1 MRGCVI
7 TMKTRTAAERAERA
21 AQSIGI
27 KSEAVSV
34 DPSFTKHGCSMGILV
49 GCGDTDR
56 LIAYL
61 KKKGIPFGEVI
72 GG

>member
-7 TMKTRTAAERAERA
+7 TMKTRTASERAERA
-21 AQSIGI
+21 SQSIGI
-27 KSEAVSV
+27 KCESVSV
-34 DPSFTKHGCSMGILV
+34 DPSFTKHGCSVGILV
-49 GCGDTDR
+49 GCGEVDR
-56 LIAYL
+56 LLAHL

>member
-21 AQSIGI
+21 AQSIGV
-27 KSEAVSV
+27 KGEVVSV
-34 DPSFTKHGCSMGILV
+34 DPSFTKHGCSVGILV
-49 GCGDTDR
+49 VCGEVDR
-56 LIAYL
+56 LLLYL
-61 KKKGIPFGEVI
+61 KRKGIPFGEVI